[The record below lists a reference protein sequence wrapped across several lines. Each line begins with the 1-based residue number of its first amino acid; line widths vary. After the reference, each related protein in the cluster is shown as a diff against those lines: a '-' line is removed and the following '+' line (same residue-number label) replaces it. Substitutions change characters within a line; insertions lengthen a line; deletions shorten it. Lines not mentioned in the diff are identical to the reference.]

1 MRDCELDAAPGLG
14 LPRHALRITHYA
26 SRLARFIS
34 PGRFTNAWPVI
45 SRELRAEARNPLNYW
60 FRLLGAGVVVAG
72 FALMMIDQ
80 SGRAGQL
87 GARLF
92 RELNSMLFF
101 SIAVFVPMLTAD
113 CLSREKREGTLGLPF
128 LTPLKAR
135 DIVIGKSLL
144 HTVRALTLL
153 LAALPVLLLPFM
165 LGGVSGRQVTQA
177 IAFNLSALLL
187 ALAAGLLASVRNTEW
202 VRAVVVAEIL
212 SGTLILLWSFLNG
225 FLVSATALIGNI
237 FRHLQ
242 WTASAELV
250 QMFGQAL
257 AFVLS
262 KLPIGIGLLAAVV
275 MFGWMIRRAVAHL
288 NRIWQEESAAAP
300 QPGWVKFFSSSDFWR
315 AFFRWDK
322 SRTLD
327 RNPIAWLQEYSWTAR
342 LTKWGWFG
350 VIMIGELL
358 MLFNYAFF
366 FLWQLRLA
374 LVLALGMAFTSAWS
388 FRRERQSG
396 ALELLLVTPLQA
408 GQLIRGR
415 LWGLWAH
422 FFQPLRS

>member
-388 FRRERQSG
+388 FRRER
-396 ALELLLVTPLQA
+396 
-408 GQLIRGR
+408 
-415 LWGLWAH
+415 
-422 FFQPLRS
+422 